1 MRGSRNG
8 SSGQPPSHPPA
19 RRARS
24 LRRDLGFGFG
34 FGILLVW
41 FLALLA
47 GWGVLRGEIDEIYDA
62 SLERTADRLMM
73 LSGSSGPSGAEGVF
87 VELIAPDGQVL
98 LRTQGLDPS
107 LFAAATRE
115 GITEIGDMRV
125 LMQRGEDGSTLRIA
139 DPLAERRE
147 AARETLVAMLVPS
160 VVLMPLALVGAIWFT
175 RRRLAPVTDLS
186 EEVAGRGAKDLRP
199 LSPRPLPLELEPIR
213 AAVDQL
219 MAQLSDALS
228 AERAFSANAAH
239 ELRTPIAATLAQTQR
254 LIAEADTPALRQR
267 ADGIATSLQRLSRLS
282 EKLLDL
288 ARAEGVT
295 AQNDMAHD
303 MAPVLQLVV
312 SDFGEGLRVAMSDGP
327 IPIRMDVD
335 AFAVMARNLI
345 ENAKIHGEAPVS
357 VTLSPRALVVENAGP
372 VVATEV
378 LARLSRRFE
387 RGGSRKSGSGLG
399 LAIVETVARNAGAR
413 LDLISPAPGR
423 EDGFAARVSF
433 PGNADLPSEGSLPE
447 V

>member
-1 MRGSRNG
+1 MFGSRRH
-8 SSGQPPSHPPA
+8 SPA
-19 RRARS
+19 SAPGRSARS

-47 GWGVLRGEIDEIYDA
+47 GWAVLRGEIDEIYDA
-62 SLERTADRLMM
+62 ALERTADRLML
-73 LSGSSGPSGAEGVF
+73 LSGAPSASGADQGVF
-87 VELIAPDGQVL
+87 VELTGADGQVV

-107 LFAAATRE
+107 LFAGVTRD

-125 LMQRGEDGSTLRIA
+125 LRAQGADGSVLKIA

-147 AARETLVAMLVPS
+147 AARETLVVMLVPS
-160 VVLMPLALVGAIWFT
+160 VVLMPLALMAAVWFT

-186 EEVAGRGAKDLRP
+186 DEVAGRGALDLRP

-213 AAVDQL
+213 VAVDQL
-219 MAQLSDALS
+219 MVQLSDALA

-288 ARAEGVT
+288 ARAEGGAVQADT
-295 AQNDMAHD
+295 AHD
-303 MAPVLQLVV
+303 MAPVLRLVV

-327 IPIRMDVD
+327 VPIRMDVD

-345 ENAKIHGEAPVS
+345 ENARIHGEGPVR
-357 VTLSPRALVVENAGP
+357 VTLSPRALEVENSGP
-372 VVATEV
+372 VVGADM
-378 LARLSRRFE
+378 LSQLSRRFE
-387 RGGSRKSGSGLG
+387 RAGSRKAGSGLG
-399 LAIVETVARNAGAR
+399 LAIVETVVRNAGAR
-413 LDLISPAPGR
+413 LELISPAPGR
-423 EDGFAARVSF
+423 ADGFCARVSF
-433 PGNADLPSEGSLPE
+433 PETPDPVFAGTTAS